1 MEHRG
6 AAASLRQS
14 GRFDRW
20 PLLGD
25 PSPRPGHPA
34 RTSHIALIHGA
45 SAGLELERRH
55 PNPAGGRDNLIAL
68 SCRSPRYRRGNNHA
82 AAALPGRM
90 MTAVWVHKHTA
101 RRIAPH
107 RGRLVP
113 CGYSGVLCRLV
124 ATRDGSS
131 RLPGLRRWADS
142 EVAVTVLVVLAAC
155 GNADKPPT
163 VASSPP
169 EDQPTVLPAAPR
181 GSRTAPPGASDTAK
195 TVLPEAPKSSET
207 MLPVSPRNSGKTKP
221 PVAKNS
227 KAAAQ
232 RPDHI
237 VIVIFENK
245 HRSSVIGNPR
255 APYLNKLARQG
266 ANMTRSYG
274 ITHPSQ
280 PNYLALFSG
289 STHGVSSNAC
299 LQRFKKKQNLGSQ
312 LRKAGYSFTGY
323 AEALPKVGY
332 TGCVQGRYQRKHNP
346 WVNFAN
352 LPRSSNQPF
361 SAFPRDY
368 RKLPTVSFV
377 SPDMCNSMHDCSI
390 RTGDRWMK
398 KHFNSYAKWAKRNNS
413 WLIVTFDENAGG
425 SANPIPTIIV
435 GQGIRPGRYSHRMD
449 HYTML
454 RTIQKAYGLPP
465 LGRSQAARPLS
476 KIWKK

>member
-1 MEHRG
+1 MLDDDGRLRTQ
-6 AAASLRQS
+6 AA
-14 GRFDRW
+14 G
-20 PLLGD
+20 
-25 PSPRPGHPA
+25 
-34 RTSHIALIHGA
+34 
-45 SAGLELERRH
+45 
-55 PNPAGGRDNLIAL
+55 
-68 SCRSPRYRRGNNHA
+68 
-82 AAALPGRM
+82 
-90 MTAVWVHKHTA
+90 
-101 RRIAPH
+101 RRIGPH
-107 RGRLVP
+107 RGPLLSSDEGSVR
-113 CGYSGVLCRLV
+113 CRLV
-124 ATRDGSS
+124 ATRDMGRS
-131 RLPGLRRWADS
+131 RLPALRRWAGF
-142 EVAVTVLVVLAAC
+142 AVVGTVLVGLAAC
-155 GNADKPPT
+155 GLADKTPT
-163 VASSPP
+163 LASTPP
-169 EDQPTVLPAAPR
+169 EDQPTVLPAAPH
-181 GSRTAPPGASDTAK
+181 GSRTGPPGASVK
-195 TVLPEAPKSSET
+195 TELPEPPKTSET
-207 MLPVSPRNSGKTKP
+207 MLPVSPRNSGKKP
-221 PVAKNS
+221 
-227 KAAAQ
+227 KAVAQ

-245 HRSSVIGNPR
+245 HRSSVMGNSR
-255 APYLNKLARQG
+255 APYFNKLATQG

-289 STHGVSSNAC
+289 STHGVSSDTC
-299 LQRFKKKQNLGSQ
+299 LRQFKKKQNLGSQ

-323 AEALPKVGY
+323 AEALPRVGF

-361 SAFPRDY
+361 SAFPSDY
-368 RKLPTVSFV
+368 RRLPTVSFV

-398 KHFNSYAKWAKRNNS
+398 RHFNSYAKWAKRHNS

-435 GQGIRPGRYSHRMD
+435 GEGIRPGRYSQRMD

-476 KIWKK
+476 KIGNQ